1 MMFQFRR
8 RTAALFVTMTFGL
21 MGPVVAQTPIK
32 TPIPVVAQ
40 TPIKTPVPIVKQSDL
55 ARAERRPAKSNKSA
69 SFSSDKKKS
78 KNFSYAYLL
87 PFGVGQFERDKTI
100 MGTALATSQAGF
112 LLMYFERSNSVRA
125 SNADAADVMR
135 GVDTSVAGN
144 DPAIVAF
151 LDQNEKFT
159 LQAQKQANMALLG
172 FFALYTAGVVEAVFD
187 PFGSMASKGGSKK
200 KKRDLDFGS
209 VPPVKET
216 PRASSSQ
223 LVQDLREEEKAS
235 KVGLFVAPTPAG
247 SGPTIGLS
255 VQKPF

>member
-8 RTAALFVTMTFGL
+8 RMAAFFVMMTFGL
-21 MGPVVAQTPIK
+21 MSPVVAQTPVK
-32 TPIPVVAQ
+32 TPI
-40 TPIKTPVPIVKQSDL
+40 PIVKQSDL
-55 ARAERRPAKSNKSA
+55 ARAERRPSKSSKSQ
-69 SFSSDKKKS
+69 SFSNEKKKS

-100 MGTALATSQAGF
+100 MGTALATTQAGF

-159 LQAQKQANMALLG
+159 LQAQQQANMALLG

-200 KKRDLDFGS
+200 KKRGRDLDFGN
-209 VPPVKET
+209 VPPVKAT
-216 PRASSSQ
+216 PGESSSQ

-235 KVGLFVAPTPAG
+235 KFGLFVAPTPAG
-247 SGPTIGLS
+247 TGPTIGLS